1 VLFHHHPGHADAELE
16 AMRSAVLAGWQVEP
30 QRCIVAAEGAEID
43 V

>member
-1 VLFHHHPGHADAELE
+1 
-16 AMRSAVLAGWQVEP
+16 MRTAVLAGWQVEP